1 MDFQTGDLI
10 VTDHGVLVM
19 LTADGLITGEMN
31 SNGVVPS
38 YYEGISLLSAGRWR
52 GTIVRKIGT
61 IRQAIQLLAESG
73 IDLRTPAVKS
83 ETELSDRELLQ
94 KVLADNKNLREQVAA
109 IIRSQEQ
116 N

>member
-1 MDFQTGDLI
+1 MEFQTGDLV
-10 VTDHGVLVM
+10 VTDNAVLVM
-19 LTADGLITGEMN
+19 LTQDGLQTGEMN

-52 GTIVRKIGT
+52 GTIVRKVGT
-61 IRQAIQLLAESG
+61 IRGLVNTLAASG
-73 IDLRTPAVKS
+73 VDIRTPAVKC

-94 KVLADNKNLREQVAA
+94 RVLADNKNLREQVAA
-109 IIRSQEQ
+109 ITRSQEQ

>member
-1 MDFQTGDLI
+1 MDFQTGDLV

-19 LTADGLITGEMN
+19 LIADGLVTGEMN

-38 YYEGISLLSAGRWR
+38 YFEGISLLSSGRWR
-52 GTIVRKIGT
+52 GAIVRKVGT
-61 IRQAIQLLAESG
+61 IRELINLLASTG
-73 IDLRTPAVKS
+73 VDIKTPAVKS
-83 ETELSDRELLQ
+83 ETELSDRELLH

-109 IIRSQEQ
+109 ITRSREQ